1 MLCACIDIGSNTT
14 RLLVAEVGARG
25 LLAVAQRR
33 AFTRIGADTRETGAV
48 SSAKLDEVVGV
59 VAEYRAVAAQLGA
72 TGVRVVATAAL
83 RDAANRDEVLEA
95 ISRRVGV
102 TVDLLGGDEEA
113 RLAFLG
119 ATRTLGHPLEGVVGV
134 VDVGGGST
142 EIAVG
147 TVAGGVEWS
156 RSLRLGSGSLSHEHQ
171 RSDPP
176 SRSEL
181 DAMAAAAARRFDEV
195 DVPTVDCA
203 VAVGGSAT
211 SLRRLMGS
219 VLDSR
224 CMSDALVR
232 LTSRPAEQLGP
243 ELELAVERVR
253 LLPAGILILAAA
265 ALRLRSPLELACGGI
280 REGIC
285 IDAAT
290 RNRDD

>member
-14 RLLVAEVGARG
+14 RLLVAEVGAQG
-25 LLAVAQRR
+25 LRTVAQRR
-33 AFTRIGADTRETGAV
+33 AFTRIGADTRATG
-48 SSAKLDEVVGV
+48 SISPGKLDEVVGV
-59 VAEYRAVAAQLGA
+59 VGEYRAVAAQLGA
-72 TGVRVVATAAL
+72 IGVRVVATAAL
-83 RDAANRDEVLEA
+83 REAANRDQVLEA
-95 ISRRVGV
+95 LGRRVGLEV
-102 TVDLLGGDEEA
+102 ELLDGDEEA

-119 ATRTLGHPLEGVVGV
+119 ATRTLGHPLEGMVGV

-156 RSLRLGSGSLSHEHQ
+156 CSLRLGSGMLAYAHQ

-176 SRSEL
+176 SRPEL
-181 DAMAAAAARRFDEV
+181 DAMAAAAAQRLAEI
-195 DVPTVDCA
+195 DVPPVDCA

-219 VLDSR
+219 VLDGQ

-232 LTSRPAEQLGP
+232 LTSGPAEQLGP
-243 ELELAVERVR
+243 ELDLAVERVR

-265 ALRLRSPLELACGGI
+265 ALRLRSSLELACGGI
-280 REGIC
+280 REGVC

-290 RNRDD
+290 RNRPD